1 MVKGEMW
8 VIWHK
13 DSLTQV
19 RHEPIYRVSSNTR
32 TNPMKITVQ
41 IRSVYGNE
49 TIYPAC
55 KQSVLFC
62 GLARTKTITQ
72 EMMRMIVAAGYEVEV
87 EAPKLRF
94 AA

>member
-1 MVKGEMW
+1 
-8 VIWHK
+8 
-13 DSLTQV
+13 
-19 RHEPIYRVSSNTR
+19 
-32 TNPMKITVQ
+32 MKITVQ
-41 IRSVYGNE
+41 IRSVYGNG

>member
-1 MVKGEMW
+1 MTV
-8 VIWHK
+8 
-13 DSLTQV
+13 V
-19 RHEPIYRVSSNTR
+19 RLPPIYRVSSNT
-32 TNPMKITVQ
+32 ITVQ

>member
-1 MVKGEMW
+1 

-19 RHEPIYRVSSNTR
+19 RHEPIYRVSSNT
-32 TNPMKITVQ
+32 ITVQ

>member
-1 MVKGEMW
+1 MW

-19 RHEPIYRVSSNTR
+19 RHEPIYRVSSNT
-32 TNPMKITVQ
+32 ITVQ

>member
-19 RHEPIYRVSSNTR
+19 RHEPIYRVSSNT
-32 TNPMKITVQ
+32 ITVQ

>member
-1 MVKGEMW
+1 
-8 VIWHK
+8 
-13 DSLTQV
+13 
-19 RHEPIYRVSSNTR
+19 
-32 TNPMKITVQ
+32 MKITVQ

-72 EMMRMIVAAGYEVEV
+72 EIGRASCRERVLYTV
-87 EAPKLRF
+87 
-94 AA
+94 